1 MTKSQKLSLA
11 QATRNKL
18 ADLRRAIGAR
28 AGQAPEVDN
37 LLPAIPGD
45 DIKKLQSDRQ
55 GADCN
60 VTVEN
65 VQVPPGAKPGDT
77 FIALMKDL
85 IPVTEFK
92 EIPIPAPATLNLT
105 LPGTETATPGIFRMR
120 YQTLYASNSVTSDES
135 VFFIDVDAPN
145 HNNPFPE
152 PVTDP
157 TIVGG
162 VVTREILE
170 ALDGIPLTSVN
181 PTDVKAGDKLTCYY
195 GKSDPG
201 VAIGTF
207 LVTDDFT
214 RVPTFKVPKSTV
226 ILAGQGDFIAY
237 LKAEDRVG
245 NIGPSGAPAKFSIRL
260 TPAPSGLQPPEIP
273 EWEDDGVIYLND
285 AWPTL
290 AVVIPTFK
298 DGLPGDSVV
307 VTINGVKQPGV
318 STDGTIA
325 VVVDVPF
332 ADIAAGG
339 DGPKQFNVTYE
350 IVRGTDKYPET
361 VGQMV
366 DVNLTIAGPVNP
378 QPDPELGNPNLVKLV
393 VKGSTADNEL
403 VEGDVGTVVDI
414 DLTIYD
420 GYKAGDFVN
429 LFWNKILVPP
439 PEGHYAVLGTE
450 DPAFKIPFK
459 LKSEIFEATG
469 NGEFE
474 ARYKIT
480 NPTNNGSNSN
490 PSPPTPVDVYIF
502 PVDLPDPV
510 IQHLFTNAAGK
521 KYCDCSSLRD
531 IPVIGKAVIV
541 KVAGGGSLADGMDL
555 DFKWIGTP
563 GLPSDPAIPDY
574 LFQKTLQN
582 GEHISGFEVYLPF
595 SAALKPIGDGE
606 GEIIYTTIIG
616 GKTHSSDA
624 HKERVVMIDNNGTFC
639 PGTK

>member
-65 VQVPPGAKPGDT
+65 VQVPPGARPGDT
-77 FIALMKDL
+77 FIRLMKDS
-85 IPVTEFK
+85 
-92 EIPIPAPATLNLT
+92 IPITSYVEVPIPPPPSFGLI
-105 LPGTETATPGIFRMR
+105 LPETETATPGVFRLS
-120 YQTLYASNSVTSDES
+120 YQTLYASNDNTSDES
-135 VFFIDVDAPN
+135 VFFIDEVAPN
-145 HNNPFPE
+145 HDRPFPE

-170 ALDGIPLTSVN
+170 ALDGIPLKSVN
-181 PTDVKAGDKLTCYY
+181 PTDVKAGDIYRCHY
-195 GKSDPG
+195 GKSDPA
-201 VAIGTF
+201 VVIGAF
-207 LVTDDFT
+207 FVTEDFT
-214 RVPTFKVPKSTV
+214 RIPEFKVPKNIV
-226 ILAGQGDFIAY
+226 IQAGQGDFIAY
-237 LKAEDRVG
+237 VKAEDRVG
-245 NIGPSGAPAKFSIRL
+245 NIGPSSNPAKFSIRL

-273 EWEDDGVIYLND
+273 EWEDDGVIDIND
-285 AWPTL
+285 AWPSV
-290 AVVIPTFK
+290 AVVIPTFN
-298 DGLPGDSVV
+298 DGLPGDTVV
-307 VTINGVKQPGV
+307 VTINGIVQGPV
-318 STDGTIA
+318 STDGTTA
-325 VVVDVPF
+325 VIVDVSH

-361 VGQMV
+361 VGQVV

-378 QPDPELGNPNLVKLV
+378 EPDPELGNPNLDKLV
-393 VKGSTADNEL
+393 VKGSTADDKL

-429 LFWNKILVPP
+429 LFWNKALVPP
-439 PEGHYAVLGTE
+439 PEGRYAVLGTE

-480 NPTNNGSNSN
+480 NPTQNGSNSN

-510 IQHLFTNAAGK
+510 IQHLFTNPAGK

-582 GEHISGFEVYLPF
+582 GEHINGFEVYLPF

-616 GKTHSSDA
+616 GKTHSSDG